1 MTTPGT
7 RPQRTREASGVAC
20 VASWPRAT
28 VHRAIF
34 HIHTVLH
41 PQSSGRSRAGA
52 SPRPKSTAIHASVP
66 ASSAPTNHAV
76 DGAADAIAS
85 DRAREQRARSDGFQE
100 LKVDRNL
107 LRTSNN
113 FA

>member
-1 MTTPGT
+1 MHGAKLSSCI
-7 RPQRTREASGVAC
+7 RF
-20 VASWPRAT
+20 PR
-28 VHRAIF
+28 
-34 HIHTVLH
+34 
-41 PQSSGRSRAGA
+41 GAGA
-52 SPRPKSTAIHASVP
+52 LAPPRPKSTAIHASVP

-85 DRAREQRARSDGFQE
+85 DRAREQRAPTAAK

-107 LRTSNN
+107 PLTSNN